1 MLIQCCEAWRNP
13 TVPSKSRILYN
24 LIFVVIKIIILL
36 SFTVRQK
43 SDQLGTSSSS
53 DFTFEL
59 QMCLENYMDATC
71 ECFLIHTFSPAS
83 PKCCSQYSIFSTYD
97 HSRVIIIYV
106 HNTKFLTLTHGP
118 VEEIFLNSLKPFTL
132 TAGSDMISVKGSKIF
147 LLSQ

>member
-1 MLIQCCEAWRNP
+1 MLIQCREAWRNP

-36 SFTVRQK
+36 SFTVQQK

-71 ECFLIHTFSPAS
+71 GCFLIHTFGPAS
-83 PKCCSQYSIFSTYD
+83 PKCCSQYSIFSAD
-97 HSRVIIIYV
+97 HSWVIIYV

-147 LLSQ
+147 LLTQ

>member
-1 MLIQCCEAWRNP
+1 MLIQCREAWRNP

-83 PKCCSQYSIFSTYD
+83 PKCCSQYSIFSTD
-97 HSRVIIIYV
+97 HSWVIIYV
-106 HNTKFLTLTHGP
+106 HNTKFPTLTHGP
-118 VEEIFLNSLKPFTL
+118 VEEIFLNSLKPFIL

-147 LLSQ
+147 LLTQ